1 MTIVDHQRGLAV
13 GACLA
18 AAVAGAAVIATQ
30 EWSQSGGIDPSAPT
44 QATATHI
51 RLPTSG
57 IGADESGEEAALEGT
72 LQVSEQGCVYISRLF
87 QSEDESPSQM
97 PVLIVWPEGYT
108 AVWPSADE
116 VEVHDESGG
125 VVAREGESVTLGG
138 GYHTPPNDHPC
149 SEFAESAFWM
159 PKGRT

>member
-1 MTIVDHQRGLAV
+1 MAIVDHQRGLAV
-13 GACLA
+13 GVCLS
-18 AAVAGAAVIATQ
+18 AAVVGAAVIATQ

-51 RLPTSG
+51 PLPTSG

-72 LQVSEQGCVYISRLF
+72 LQVSEQGCIYISRLF
-87 QSEDESPSQM
+87 QFEGESPSYM
-97 PVLIVWPEGYT
+97 PVLIVWPEDYT
-108 AVWPSADE
+108 GVWSSDK
-116 VEVHDESGG
+116 VEIHDESGG
-125 VVAREGESVTLGG
+125 VVARAGEFVTLGG

-159 PKGRT
+159 PGSDT